1 MEWGGRYYGA
11 LMNIEVKGKGMD
23 VGDALRGHITNALSE
38 HLTHYFERSLDAH
51 VTVSKQNSAFTVD
64 MTAHVP
70 GEILA
75 ASGEA
80 EDAYAAYDMAQAKL
94 LTQVKKYKSKL
105 TDHHKDE
112 VPSKVIS
119 A

>member
-1 MEWGGRYYGA
+1 MKPQ
-11 LMNIEVKGKGMD
+11 MNIDVKGKGMD
-23 VGDALRGHITNALSE
+23 VGDALRGHIMSTLSE

-64 MTAHVP
+64 VTAHLP

-75 ASGEA
+75 ATGEA
-80 EDAYAAYDMAQAKL
+80 DDAYAAYDMAQTKL
-94 LTQVKKYKSKL
+94 LTQVKKYKSRM